1 MAETDLYA
9 PVKLFLEKQ
18 GYTVK
23 SEVKSCDVVALRGD
37 EAPVIVEL
45 KTALTLQLI
54 YQAMDRLMLTETVYI
69 AINRPKRGVAVN
81 ALRLCR
87 RLGLGL
93 LVVSKSGSLEA
104 MADPTPYQPRLN
116 TGRRGLLLK
125 EFKARNGDPNTGG
138 STRKPIM
145 TAYRQDAMKCAS
157 HLQSIG
163 PSSPK
168 SIKQATGV
176 DRAATILRSDVYGW
190 FKREQRGIYFLSEAG
205 MQSAISTSGPRSSR
219 RAEVGEV

>member
-23 SEVKSCDVVALRGD
+23 AEVKSCDVVAVRGD
-37 EAPVIVEL
+37 EPPVIVEL
-45 KTALTLQLI
+45 KSALTLQLI

-69 AINRPKRGVAVN
+69 AIARPKRSIAVN

-87 RLGLGL
+87 RLGIGL
-93 LVVSKSGSLEA
+93 LIISKSGSIEA
-104 MADPTPYQPRLN
+104 AADPLPYQPRLN
-116 TGRRGLLLK
+116 TKRRGLLLK
-125 EFKARNGDPNTGG
+125 EFTARKGDPNIGG

-145 TAYRQDAMKCAS
+145 TAYRQDAIKCAT
-157 HLQSIG
+157 HLHCAG
-163 PSSPK
+163 PASPK

-190 FKREQRGIYFLSEAG
+190 FKKESRGVYFLSDAG
-205 MQSAISTSGPRSSR
+205 KNAGSSVR
-219 RAEVGEV
+219 